1 MGALLA
7 DRTEQET
14 GEPTVPARSD
24 DQKILAGD
32 RADERFDGP
41 ALDNLSLDLE
51 AVRFHAHIGDLLVE
65 QRFGRLM

>member
-7 DRTEQET
+7 DRTEQEA

-24 DQKILAGD
+24 DQKVPSGD
-32 RADERFDGP
+32 RVDERFDGA
-41 ALDNLSLDLE
+41 ALDNLALDLE
-51 AVRFHAHIGDLLVE
+51 AVPFDAHIGELLVE